1 MTTKKVQEDKKILK
15 EDTPVTEKA
24 AEKKVEKTKKVAEK
38 ATTLRGTSEK
48 VTKEK
53 PKKETVKKAKKADKQ
68 DEKPQESKEDTK
80 KTEKESK
87 VTEVSKE
94 EKSEETKTVKEVK
107 KESKKSAP
115 EKKQTKSAKKPL
127 TMEELLADS
136 SYELVVPQ
144 KGDSLKGIITA
155 KNKKT
160 LVIDLGAK
168 TEGVVADKEHDF
180 AVEFIK
186 DLNVGEEVSA
196 MVISTENDRGQVSLS
211 LRGAA
216 SDAKWEYFEAAFKNE
231 EALDAKGVETN
242 RGGLIVVVNGVRGFV
257 PSSQFGRDFVGKVNN
272 LKGEAF
278 QVKVI
283 EVDREKNRL
292 IFSERHV
299 SEAKEL
305 AQKDQ
310 ALSKVES
317 GKIYEGVVSGVM
329 HFGLFVTVEIP
340 VDESADDDKKSESSN
355 IGYVEGLVHIS
366 EISWEKVNHPKDYQN
381 VGDRIN
387 VKVLGIDEKTNKLNL
402 SVKQLIDDPWIT
414 IGERYAVGT
423 TFTGKVTRVESFGV
437 FVNVEAG
444 VDGLIHSSKLDPA
457 RELAVGEE
465 VTVNVENVVSEQRR
479 MSLSMVLT
487 EAPMGYK

>member
-1 MTTKKVQEDKKILK
+1 MATKKAQENKKTK
-15 EDTPVTEKA
+15 EEASKVEEVTQE
-24 AEKKVEKTKKVAEK
+24 KVEKTTK
-38 ATTLRGTSEK
+38 ATKEVSKKEEETKSTK
-48 VTKEK
+48 KEK
-53 PKKETVKKAKKADKQ
+53 KTVKK
-68 DEKPQESKEDTK
+68 PQ
-80 KTEKESK
+80 
-87 VTEVSKE
+87 
-94 EKSEETKTVKEVK
+94 
-107 KESKKSAP
+107 
-115 EKKQTKSAKKPL
+115 
-127 TMEELLADS
+127 TMEELLAGVEYD
-136 SYELVVPQ
+136 LVVPQ
-144 KGDSLKGIITA
+144 KGDSLKGTITA
-155 KNKKT
+155 KSKKS

-168 TEGVVADKEHDF
+168 TEGVVADKEFDF

-186 DLNVGEEVSA
+186 DLNVGDEVSA
-196 MVISTENDRGQVSLS
+196 MVISSENDRGQVTLS

-216 SDAKWEYFEAAFKNE
+216 SDAKWEYFESAFAKE

-257 PSSQFGRDFVGKVNN
+257 PSSQFGRDFVGKINN
-272 LKGEAF
+272 LKGETF

-310 ALSKVES
+310 ALDKVES

-340 VDESADDDKKSESSN
+340 VDEKSEEKDKSAN

-366 EISWEKVNHPKDYQN
+366 EISWEKVNHPKDYHG
-381 VGDRIN
+381 VGDRIKI
-387 VKVLGIDEKTNKLNL
+387 KVLGIDEKTNKLNL
-402 SVKQLIDDPWIT
+402 SIKQLIDDPWIT
-414 IGERYAVGT
+414 IGEKYAVGT
-423 TFTGKVTRVESFGV
+423 TFAGKVTRVESFGV
-437 FVNVEAG
+437 FVNVEPG

-465 VTVNVENVVSEQRR
+465 VTVNVENVVPEQRR
-479 MSLSMVLT
+479 MSLSVVLT

>member
-1 MTTKKVQEDKKILK
+1 MATKKAQEDKQNLKETTSKVEEATQEKQEESTKKVSKK
-15 EDTPVTEKA
+15 EE
-24 AEKKVEKTKKVAEK
+24 KVEKKTA
-38 ATTLRGTSEK
+38 S
-48 VTKEK
+48 TKEK
-53 PKKETVKKAKKADKQ
+53 KA
-68 DEKPQESKEDTK
+68 
-80 KTEKESK
+80 
-87 VTEVSKE
+87 
-94 EKSEETKTVKEVK
+94 
-107 KESKKSAP
+107 
-115 EKKQTKSAKKPL
+115 AKKPQ
-127 TMEELLADS
+127 TMEELLADF
-136 SYELVVPQ
+136 SYELIVPQ
-144 KGDSLKGIITA
+144 KGDSLKGTITA
-155 KNKKT
+155 KNKKS

-168 TEGVVADKEHDF
+168 TEGIVSDKEYDF
-180 AVEFIK
+180 AAEFIK
-186 DLNVGEEVSA
+186 DLNVGDEVSA
-196 MVISTENDRGQVSLS
+196 LVISSENDRGQIALS

-216 SDAKWEYFEAAFKNE
+216 SDAKWEYFEEAYEKE

-257 PSSQFGRDFVGKVNN
+257 PSSQFGRDFVGKINN
-272 LKGEAF
+272 LKGETF

-310 ALSKVES
+310 ALDKVES

-340 VDESADDDKKSESSN
+340 VGEEEKEKDSGV
-355 IGYVEGLVHIS
+355 GYVEGLVHIS
-366 EISWEKVNHPKDYQN
+366 EISWEKVNHPKDYHN

-402 SVKQLIDDPWIT
+402 SIKQLIDDPWIT
-414 IGERYAVGT
+414 IGEKYAAGT

-437 FVNVEAG
+437 FVNVEPG

-457 RELAVGEE
+457 KELKVGEE
-465 VTVNVENVVSEQRR
+465 VTVNVENVVPEQRR
-479 MSLSMVLT
+479 MSLSVVLT